1 MNFTN
6 NCCFTPL
13 IKISFLSYILISRT
27 GSLENRSKYSFL
39 YCYNEGVIVPAC
51 RLVLACLV
59 INKPSLETDK
69 MLALVVDDIC
79 SFV

>member
-1 MNFTN
+1 M
-6 NCCFTPL
+6 L
-13 IKISFLSYILISRT
+13 IIACK